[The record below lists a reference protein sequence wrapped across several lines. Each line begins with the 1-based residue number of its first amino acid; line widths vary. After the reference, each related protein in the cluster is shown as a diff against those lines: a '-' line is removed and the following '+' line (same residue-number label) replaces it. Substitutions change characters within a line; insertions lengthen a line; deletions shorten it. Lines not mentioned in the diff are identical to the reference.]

1 MADTVVAEQHKKS
14 GLSQNVGQT
23 KTLINQ
29 GLEGILEIDLK
40 QIHGGKMIWK

>member
-1 MADTVVAEQHKKS
+1 MKIGLILSQKS

-29 GLEGILEIDLK
+29 GI
-40 QIHGGKMIWK
+40 GGNT